1 MKFLRCLWPC
11 YILYPKSYKSYTSTS
26 NLYPGRG
33 GGGESQKKSVTV
45 QMRDEEVLNQ
55 SNEEGEVN
63 VQDILEQREL
73 ALGMANM
80 ITASPDYVD
89 KENTSNS

>member
-1 MKFLRCLWPC
+1 
-11 YILYPKSYKSYTSTS
+11 
-26 NLYPGRG
+26 
-33 GGGESQKKSVTV
+33 
-45 QMRDEEVLNQ
+45 MRDEEVLNQ